1 MDRRQLPGWISALNQ
16 AAPSIISAMALAA
29 GALLFNMNQNIIR
42 MDGHMR
48 SFSDALNRITLRVD
62 QVENDVQS
70 NELEMRELKTI
81 INLRR

>member
-48 SFSDALNRITLRVD
+48 SFSDALNRITLRVG
-62 QVENDVQS
+62 QFENDGQA